1 MEENKELNE
10 EVKETEE
17 SNTGLESGGSNP
29 EHESGLEPGHESDGL
44 ESAEHETEVEA
55 GLESSVEEKLQ
66 GEIDDLKAEVDRLKN
81 AYAKAYADTEN
92 VKRRLQTEAD
102 TNKKYRIQSF
112 AKEILPA
119 IDNLERALAAS
130 DDSESQL
137 KKGVEMIYNQ
147 LIKSLKDEGVEEID
161 CLNKKFDPNFEQS
174 IMIEKKEGVEPG
186 VVIEVLQKGYMLKDR
201 VLRAAMVK
209 ISE

>member
-17 SNTGLESGGSNP
+17 SNTGLESGGSNL
-29 EHESGLEPGHESDGL
+29 ELESGLESDV
-44 ESAEHETEVEA
+44 ETIEV
-55 GLESSVEEKLQ
+55 KLQ
-66 GEIDDLKAEVDRLKN
+66 NEIDELKSEVDRLKN

-92 VKRRLQTEAD
+92 VKKRLQNEAD

-112 AKEILPA
+112 AKGILPA
-119 IDNLERALAAS
+119 IDNLERAMAAS

-137 KKGVEMIYNQ
+137 NKGVEMIYNQ

-174 IMIEKKEGVEPG
+174 IMVEKKEGVEPG

>member
-1 MEENKELNE
+1 MEENKDLKE
-10 EVKETEE
+10 EVKEEE
-17 SNTGLESGGSNP
+17 VG
-29 EHESGLEPGHESDGL
+29 HESGLEPGLEPGL
-44 ESAEHETEVEA
+44 ESVGQESEVE
-55 GLESSVEEKLQ
+55 EDIEPSVEDKLQ

-92 VKRRLQTEAD
+92 VKRRLQTDAD

>member
-1 MEENKELNE
+1 MEENKDLKE
-10 EVKETEE
+10 EVKEEKP
-17 SNTGLESGGSNP
+17 G
-29 EHESGLEPGHESDGL
+29 HESGLESDGL
-44 ESAEHETEVEA
+44 ESAGHETETEEEIEPSA
-55 GLESSVEEKLQ
+55 EEKLQ

-130 DDSESQL
+130 DESESQL

>member
-1 MEENKELNE
+1 MEENKELKE
-10 EVKETEE
+10 EVKEGEV
-17 SNTGLESGGSNP
+17 G
-29 EHESGLEPGHESDGL
+29 HESGLEPGHESDGL
-44 ESAEHETEVEA
+44 ESDGHETEAE
-55 GLESSVEEKLQ
+55 EEIEPSVEDKLQ

-130 DDSESQL
+130 GESESQL

>member
-29 EHESGLEPGHESDGL
+29 ELESGLESDV
-44 ESAEHETEVEA
+44 ETIDV
-55 GLESSVEEKLQ
+55 KLQ
-66 GEIDDLKAEVDRLKN
+66 NEIDELKSEVDRLKN

-92 VKRRLQTEAD
+92 VKKRLQNEAD

-119 IDNLERALAAS
+119 IDNLERAMAAS
-130 DDSESQL
+130 DESESQL

-174 IMIEKKEGVEPG
+174 IMVEKKEGVEPG

>member
-17 SNTGLESGGSNP
+17 SNTGLESGSSNP
-29 EHESGLEPGHESDGL
+29 ELESGLESDV
-44 ESAEHETEVEA
+44 ETIEV
-55 GLESSVEEKLQ
+55 KLQ
-66 GEIDDLKAEVDRLKN
+66 NEIDELKSEVDRLKN

-92 VKRRLQTEAD
+92 VKKRLQNEAD

-119 IDNLERALAAS
+119 IDNLERAMAAS

-137 KKGVEMIYNQ
+137 R
-147 LIKSLKDEGVEEID
+147 
-161 CLNKKFDPNFEQS
+161 F
-174 IMIEKKEGVEPG
+174 
-186 VVIEVLQKGYMLKDR
+186 
-201 VLRAAMVK
+201 A
-209 ISE
+209 

>member
-1 MEENKELNE
+1 MEENKELKE
-10 EVKETEE
+10 EVKEEE
-17 SNTGLESGGSNP
+17 VG
-29 EHESGLEPGHESDGL
+29 HESGLEPGL
-44 ESAEHETEVEA
+44 ESVGQESEVE
-55 GLESSVEEKLQ
+55 EDIEPSVEDKLQ

-112 AKEILPA
+112 AKEILPV

-130 DDSESQL
+130 EESESQL

>member
-29 EHESGLEPGHESDGL
+29 ELESGLESDV
-44 ESAEHETEVEA
+44 ETIEV
-55 GLESSVEEKLQ
+55 KLQ
-66 GEIDDLKAEVDRLKN
+66 NEIDELKSEVDRLKN

-92 VKRRLQTEAD
+92 VKKRLQNEAD

-119 IDNLERALAAS
+119 IDNLERAMAAS
-130 DDSESQL
+130 DESESQL

-147 LIKSLKDEGVEEID
+147 LIKSLKDEGVGEID

-174 IMIEKKEGVEPG
+174 IMVEKKEGVEPG

>member
-1 MEENKELNE
+1 MEENKELKE

-17 SNTGLESGGSNP
+17 SNTGLESDGL
-29 EHESGLEPGHESDGL
+29 ESGLESDV
-44 ESAEHETEVEA
+44 ETIEV
-55 GLESSVEEKLQ
+55 KLQ
-66 GEIDDLKAEVDRLKN
+66 NEIDELKSEVDRLKN

-102 TNKKYRIQSF
+102 SNKKYRIQSF

-130 DDSESQL
+130 DESESQL

-201 VLRAAMVK
+201 VLIAAMVK

>member
-17 SNTGLESGGSNP
+17 SNTGLESGDSNP
-29 EHESGLEPGHESDGL
+29 ELESGLESDV
-44 ESAEHETEVEA
+44 ETIEV
-55 GLESSVEEKLQ
+55 KLQ
-66 GEIDDLKAEVDRLKN
+66 NEIDELKSEVDRLKN

-92 VKRRLQTEAD
+92 VKKRLQNEAD

-112 AKEILPA
+112 AKGILPA
-119 IDNLERALAAS
+119 IDNLERAMAAS

-137 KKGVEMIYNQ
+137 NKGVEMIYNQ

-174 IMIEKKEGVEPG
+174 IMVEKKEGVEPG

>member
-1 MEENKELNE
+1 MEENKDLKE

-29 EHESGLEPGHESDGL
+29 EHESGLE
-44 ESAEHETEVEA
+44 SAEHETETEEEIEPSA
-55 GLESSVEEKLQ
+55 EEKLQ

-130 DDSESQL
+130 DESESQL

-174 IMIEKKEGVEPG
+174 IMVEKKEGVEPG

>member
-1 MEENKELNE
+1 MEENKDLKE
-10 EVKETEE
+10 EVKETEKVE
-17 SNTGLESGGSNP
+17 AEGLESGLESEGSNP
-29 EHESGLEPGHESDGL
+29 GLESDGL
-44 ESAEHETEVEA
+44 ES
-55 GLESSVEEKLQ
+55 GLESDVETIEVKLQ
-66 GEIDDLKAEVDRLKN
+66 NEIDELKSEVDRLKN

-130 DDSESQL
+130 DESESQL

>member
-29 EHESGLEPGHESDGL
+29 ELESGLESDV
-44 ESAEHETEVEA
+44 ETIEV
-55 GLESSVEEKLQ
+55 KLQ
-66 GEIDDLKAEVDRLKN
+66 NEIDELKSEVDRLKN
-81 AYAKAYADTEN
+81 AYAKAYANTEN
-92 VKRRLQTEAD
+92 VKKRLQNEAD

-119 IDNLERALAAS
+119 IDNLERAMAAS

-147 LIKSLKDEGVEEID
+147 LIKSLKDEGV
-161 CLNKKFDPNFEQS
+161 
-174 IMIEKKEGVEPG
+174 
-186 VVIEVLQKGYMLKDR
+186 
-201 VLRAAMVK
+201 
-209 ISE
+209 

>member
-1 MEENKELNE
+1 MEENKELKE

-29 EHESGLEPGHESDGL
+29 EHESGLESGL
-44 ESAEHETEVEA
+44 ESDVETIEV
-55 GLESSVEEKLQ
+55 KLQ
-66 GEIDDLKAEVDRLKN
+66 NEIDELKSEVDRLKN

-92 VKRRLQTEAD
+92 VKKRLQNEAD

-119 IDNLERALAAS
+119 IDNLERAMAAS

>member
-1 MEENKELNE
+1 MEENKELKE

-17 SNTGLESGGSNP
+17 SNTGLESG
-29 EHESGLEPGHESDGL
+29 L
-44 ESAEHETEVEA
+44 ESAGQEAEVE
-55 GLESSVEEKLQ
+55 EDIEPSVEDKLQ

-130 DDSESQL
+130 DESDRGFFIEL
-137 KKGVEMIYNQ
+137 LLLM
-147 LIKSLKDEGVEEID
+147 KDTV
-161 CLNKKFDPNFEQS
+161 
-174 IMIEKKEGVEPG
+174 
-186 VVIEVLQKGYMLKDR
+186 
-201 VLRAAMVK
+201 
-209 ISE
+209 

>member
-130 DDSESQL
+130 DESESQL

>member
-10 EVKETEE
+10 EVKETEKVEAEGLE
-17 SNTGLESGGSNP
+17 SGLESGGSNP
-29 EHESGLEPGHESDGL
+29 GLESDGL
-44 ESAEHETEVEA
+44 ES
-55 GLESSVEEKLQ
+55 GLESDVVTIEVKLQ
-66 GEIDDLKAEVDRLKN
+66 NEIDELKSEVDRLKN

-102 TNKKYRIQSF
+102 ANKKYRIQSF

-130 DDSESQL
+130 DESESQL

>member
-10 EVKETEE
+10 EVKETEKVEAEGLE
-17 SNTGLESGGSNP
+17 SRLESGGSNP
-29 EHESGLEPGHESDGL
+29 GLESGLESDV
-44 ESAEHETEVEA
+44 ETIEV
-55 GLESSVEEKLQ
+55 KLQ
-66 GEIDDLKAEVDRLKN
+66 NEIDELKSEVDRLKN

-130 DDSESQL
+130 DESESQL

-174 IMIEKKEGVEPG
+174 IMVEKKEGVEPG

>member
-1 MEENKELNE
+1 MEENKNE
-10 EVKETEE
+10 EVKQEDLTQVEDDQTSKD
-17 SNTGLESGGSNP
+17 SNSTDVSP
-29 EHESGLEPGHESDGL
+29 ELNEDELKEVDDASD
-44 ESAEHETEVEA
+44 
-55 GLESSVEEKLQ
+55 KLLK
-66 GEIDDLKAEVDRLKN
+66 EIEDLKLEVNRLKN

-92 VKRRLQTEAD
+92 VKKRLEAEAA

-112 AKEILPA
+112 AKEVLPA
-119 IDNLERALAAS
+119 IDNLERALAACS
-130 DDSESQL
+130 DDSDAGL
-137 KKGVEMIYNQ
+137 KKGIEMVYDQ

-161 CLNKKFDPNFEQS
+161 CLNKDFDPNFEQS
-174 IMIEKKEGVEPG
+174 IMVEKKEGVKSN

>member
-1 MEENKELNE
+1 MEENKEVKE
-10 EVKETEE
+10 EVKETEIKE
-17 SNTGLESGGSNP
+17 GTDLEDEAVEKTP
-29 EHESGLEPGHESDGL
+29 
-44 ESAEHETEVEA
+44 TEVETI
-55 GLESSVEEKLQ
+55 EVKLQ
-66 GEIDDLKAEVDRLKN
+66 NEIDELKSEVDRLKN

-92 VKRRLQTEAD
+92 VKRRLQNEAD

-130 DDSESQL
+130 DESESQL
-137 KKGVEMIYNQ
+137 KKGVEMIYGQ

-174 IMIEKKEGVEPG
+174 IMVEKKEGVEPG
-186 VVIEVLQKGYMLKDR
+186 VVIEILQKGYMLKDR

>member
-1 MEENKELNE
+1 MEENKELKE
-10 EVKETEE
+10 EVKEEE
-17 SNTGLESGGSNP
+17 VG
-29 EHESGLEPGHESDGL
+29 HESGLKPGHESVGL
-44 ESAEHETEVEA
+44 ESNGQESEVE
-55 GLESSVEEKLQ
+55 EEIEPSVEDKLQ

-130 DDSESQL
+130 DESESQL

>member
-29 EHESGLEPGHESDGL
+29 ELESGLESDV
-44 ESAEHETEVEA
+44 ETIEV
-55 GLESSVEEKLQ
+55 KLQ
-66 GEIDDLKAEVDRLKN
+66 NEIDELKSEVDRLKN

-92 VKRRLQTEAD
+92 VKKRLQNEAD

-119 IDNLERALAAS
+119 IDNLERAMAS
-130 DDSESQL
+130 SDESESQL

-174 IMIEKKEGVEPG
+174 IMVEKKEGVEPG

>member
-1 MEENKELNE
+1 MEENKELKE
-10 EVKETEE
+10 EVKEEE
-17 SNTGLESGGSNP
+17 VG
-29 EHESGLEPGHESDGL
+29 HESGLEPGHESDGL

>member
-1 MEENKELNE
+1 MEENKDLKE

-17 SNTGLESGGSNP
+17 SNTGLESGDSNP
-29 EHESGLEPGHESDGL
+29 EHESGLESVGQES
-44 ESAEHETEVEA
+44 EVE
-55 GLESSVEEKLQ
+55 EDIEPSVEDKLQ

-130 DDSESQL
+130 DESESQL

-174 IMIEKKEGVEPG
+174 IMVEKKEGVEPG

>member
-29 EHESGLEPGHESDGL
+29 ELESGLESDV
-44 ESAEHETEVEA
+44 ETIEV
-55 GLESSVEEKLQ
+55 KLQ
-66 GEIDDLKAEVDRLKN
+66 NEIDELKSEVDRLKN

-92 VKRRLQTEAD
+92 VKKRLQNEAD

-112 AKEILPA
+112 AKGILPA
-119 IDNLERALAAS
+119 IDNLERAMAAS
-130 DDSESQL
+130 DESESQL

-174 IMIEKKEGVEPG
+174 IMVEKKEGVEPG

>member
-1 MEENKELNE
+1 MEENKKE
-10 EVKETEE
+10 EVKQE
-17 SNTGLESGGSNP
+17 GSNP
-29 EHESGLEPGHESDGL
+29 LEEESKKEEPIVDSKDSNL
-44 ESAEHETEVEA
+44 NN
-55 GLESSVEEKLQ
+55 EE
-66 GEIDDLKAEVDRLKN
+66 LKEVDDASDKLLKEIEDLRLEVNRLKN

-92 VKRRLQTEAD
+92 VKKRLEAEAA

-112 AKEILPA
+112 AKEVLPA
-119 IDNLERALAAS
+119 IDNLERALSACTDES
-130 DDSESQL
+130 DAGL
-137 KKGVEMIYNQ
+137 KKGIEMVYDQ

-161 CLNKKFDPNFEQS
+161 CLNKDFDPNFMQS
-174 IMIEKKEGVEPG
+174 IMVEKKEGVKSN